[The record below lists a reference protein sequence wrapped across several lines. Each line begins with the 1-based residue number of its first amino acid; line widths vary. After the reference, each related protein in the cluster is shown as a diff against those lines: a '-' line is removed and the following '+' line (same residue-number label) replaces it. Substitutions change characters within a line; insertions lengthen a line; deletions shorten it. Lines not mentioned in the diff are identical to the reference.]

1 MKRFKETNKKLYEMP
16 RQEKLAHDMALLD
29 EAGNDMCVI
38 PLEKLRSKVMRDR
51 HKKLCVDPQNWS
63 TTKKKGQKSI
73 WSKAAR
79 AGVKGKLYNSIDA
92 PHYTWKIEEG
102 PDDNLVVLI
111 RDITSQMIGA
121 IKKKDQRKLMGLYKN
136 LGKVIK

>member
-1 MKRFKETNKKLYEMP
+1 MKKFKETNKALYEIS
-16 RQEKLAHDMALLD
+16 RKDKLALDMALIS
-29 EAGNDMCVI
+29 EAGNDMCSV

-51 HKKLCVDPQNWS
+51 HKKMCVIPQKVN
-63 TTKKKGQKSI
+63 TKSI

-79 AGVKGKLYNSIDA
+79 AGIKGKLYNSIDA

-102 PDDNLVVLI
+102 PDDNLVELI

-121 IKKKDQRKLMGLYKN
+121 IKKNDQKKLIGLYKN

>member
-1 MKRFKETNKKLYEMP
+1 MKKFKQANEDLYEVSK
-16 RQEKLAHDMALLD
+16 QEKLAHDLALIS
-29 EAGNDMCVI
+29 EAGNDMCSI

-51 HKKLCVDPQNWS
+51 HKKLCVTPKNIN
-63 TTKKKGQKSI
+63 TKSI
-73 WSKAAR
+73 WSKAAQKA
-79 AGVKGKLYNSIDA
+79 AGGRHKLYNSL
-92 PHYTWKIEEG
+92 EEG

-121 IKKKDQRKLMGLYKN
+121 IKKKDQKKLMGLYKN

>member
-1 MKRFKETNKKLYEMP
+1 MKRFKETNRGLYEMP

-51 HKKLCVDPQNWS
+51 HKKLCVTP
-63 TTKKKGQKSI
+63 KKVNTKSI

-102 PDDNLVVLI
+102 PENIIVLI
-111 RDITSQMIGA
+111 QDITKQMIQALQKG
-121 IKKKDQRKLMGLYKN
+121 DDRKLNGLYKN

>member
-1 MKRFKETNKKLYEMP
+1 MKRFKETNEGLYELSK
-16 RQEKLAHDMALLD
+16 QNKLAHDVALIS
-29 EAGNDMCVI
+29 EAGGDMCSI
-38 PLEKLRSKVMRDR
+38 PLETLRSKVMRDR
-51 HKKLCVDPQNWS
+51 HKKMCVIP
-63 TTKKKGQKSI
+63 KKVNTKSI
-73 WSKAAR
+73 WSKAAQKA
-79 AGVKGKLYNSIDA
+79 AGGRHKLYNSL
-92 PHYTWKIEEG
+92 EEG